1 MGYIQLNLDG
11 LKNKILKLLEIK
23 KFDAACYFIEKSTLR
38 AELNK
43 FQGSFNSYPGG
54 TLIFSLPL
62 FPYTELTSNSEVKI
76 KIGSQIISCLK
87 LANSPDK
94 QGVDLQTVKFD
105 YDDKLDEEITK
116 LELTAI
122 NSLSQ
127 KYLDQQ
133 ISKCNV
139 KIVSGDY
146 DGVVTN
152 ARTVLETIFLK
163 IIEKID
169 RDYKYDG
176 HLPKLYKDVSKQL
189 NFDPVSQK
197 SESVKQIFSGFVSI
211 VNGISSYR
219 NEFSDAHGKSE
230 TNKVILKRRHAQLA
244 INCVM
249 TIGDYFLNLLEDR
262 NTLIQDPPCP
272 PQSMK

>member
-1 MGYIQLNLDG
+1 MGYIQLNLDS
-11 LKNKILKLLEIK
+11 LKNKILKILEIK
-23 KFDAACYFIEKSTLR
+23 KFEYAYQIIEKSTLR

-43 FQGSFNSYPGG
+43 FQGSSDSYPCG
-54 TLIFSLPL
+54 TLILSLP
-62 FPYTELTSNSEVKI
+62 FSPYTELTVNSELKT

-94 QGVDLQTVKFD
+94 QGVDLQAVKFD
-105 YDDKLDEEITK
+105 YDDKLDDEMTK
-116 LELTAI
+116 LKITAI
-122 NSLSQ
+122 NTFSQ
-127 KYLDQQ
+127 GYLDQQ
-133 ISKCNV
+133 INKCNA

-152 ARTVLETIFLK
+152 ARTFLEIIFLK
-163 IIEKID
+163 IIEKVD

-189 NFDPVSQK
+189 NFDPISQK
-197 SESVKQIFSGFVSI
+197 SESVKQIFSGFISI

-230 TNKVILKRRHAQLA
+230 INKVILKRRHAQLA

-262 NTLIQDPPCP
+262 NTLKQDSP
-272 PQSMK
+272 

>member
-23 KFDAACYFIEKSTLR
+23 KFEYAYHLIEKSALK

-43 FQGSFNSYPGG
+43 FQGSFDSYPCG

-62 FPYTELTSNSEVKI
+62 FPYTELTSNSELKN

-87 LANSPDK
+87 SANSPDK
-94 QGVDLQTVKFD
+94 QGVDLQAIKFD
-105 YDDKLDEEITK
+105 YDDKLDVEMTK

-122 NSLSQ
+122 NTLSQ
-127 KYLDQQ
+127 EYLDQQ
-133 ISKCNV
+133 INKCNV

-163 IIEKID
+163 IIEEVD

-197 SESVKQIFSGFVSI
+197 SESIKQIFSGFISI
-211 VNGISSYR
+211 VNGIASYR

-230 TNKVILKRRHAQLA
+230 INKVILKRRHAQLA

-249 TIGDYFLNLLEDR
+249 TIGDYFLNLLGDR
-262 NTLIQDPPCP
+262 NTLKRDSP
-272 PQSMK
+272 

>member
-1 MGYIQLNLDG
+1 MGYLQLNLDG
-11 LKNKILKLLEIK
+11 LKNKILKLLKIK
-23 KFDAACYFIEKSTLR
+23 KFDYAYSIIEKSTLR

-43 FQGSFNSYPGG
+43 FQDSFNSYPCG

-62 FPYTELTSNSEVKI
+62 FPYTELTSNSELNI
-76 KIGSQIISCLK
+76 KISSQIISCLE
-87 LANSPDK
+87 LANSPDR
-94 QGVDLQTVKFD
+94 QGVHLQAIKFD
-105 YDDKLDEEITK
+105 YDDKLDDEMTK

-122 NSLSQ
+122 NTLSQ
-127 KYLDQQ
+127 EYLDRQ
-133 ISKCNV
+133 ISKCND

-163 IIEKID
+163 IIEETD
-169 RDYKYDG
+169 RSYKYEG

-189 NFDPVSQK
+189 NFDPISQK
-197 SESVKQIFSGFVSI
+197 SESVKQIFSGFISI

-244 INCVM
+244 INCAM

-262 NTLIQDPPCP
+262 NTLT
-272 PQSMK
+272 

>member
-1 MGYIQLNLDG
+1 MGYVQLNLDG
-11 LKNKILKLLEIK
+11 LKNKILRLLQIK
-23 KFDAACYFIEKSTLR
+23 KFDYACNFIEKSTLR

-43 FQGSFNSYPGG
+43 FQGSFNTYPCG

-62 FPYTELTSNSEVKI
+62 FPYTELTSNSELKT
-76 KIGSQIISCLK
+76 KIGSQVISCLK

-94 QGVDLQTVKFD
+94 QGVDLQAVKFD
-105 YDDKLDEEITK
+105 YDDKLDDKMTK

-122 NSLSQ
+122 NTLSQ
-127 KYLDQQ
+127 EYLDQQ
-133 ISKCNV
+133 MSKCNA
-139 KIVSGDY
+139 KIASGDY

-163 IIEKID
+163 IIGEID
-169 RDYKYDG
+169 KDYKYDG

-197 SESVKQIFSGFVSI
+197 SESVKQIFSGFISI
-211 VNGISSYR
+211 INGISSYR

-230 TNKVILKRRHAQLA
+230 INKVILKRRHAQLA
-244 INCVM
+244 INCAM
-249 TIGDYFLNLLEDR
+249 TIGDYFLNLLNDK
-262 NTLIQDPPCP
+262 NTLTKDSP
-272 PQSMK
+272 